1 MDDSFCSTCDAK
13 QNKIEK
19 KNEMLWP
26 SKADAITDEEI
37 INILYEMKIF
47 GSETPE
53 YFVHSLV
60 EQWHSF

>member
-1 MDDSFCSTCDAK
+1 MILSVQLAM
-13 QNKIEK
+13 QNKTKLKK

-37 INILYEMKIF
+37 INILYEMKIL

-60 EQWHSF
+60 EQ